1 MKDFLGV
8 AFLFGGYVGSAL
20 LLAWLSGMPI
30 ERALTFITLFAVSQV
45 RWFSRDES
53 PIDDFPRPK
62 RSFMS
67 RVRGD

>member
-1 MKDFLGV
+1 VKDFLGV

-20 LLAWLSGMPI
+20 LLAWLSDMPL
-30 ERALTFITLFAVSQV
+30 ERALTFITLFAISQV

-53 PIDDFPRPK
+53 PLDEPLRPK

-67 RVRGD
+67 RVRDD